1 VVAAWQQLGLPLR
14 IVRPKPVT
22 LTDLSRAHDRAY
34 VLGVLAGRIQNGFGN
49 TLPEIAATL
58 PWTSGSLLSAAE
70 HAVRTAVLQVVGA
83 AIFRGRS
90 RSTRRNGARIHV
102 EIATKW

>member
-1 VVAAWQQLGLPLR
+1 MAAWQQLGLPLR

-34 VLGVLAGRIQNGFGN
+34 VLGVVAGRIQNGFGN

-58 PWTSGSLLSAAE
+58 HWTSGSLLSAAE
-70 HAVRTAVLQVVGA
+70 HAVTTGESAFAPTGGFHHAGWDA
-83 AIFRGRS
+83 AHGFY
-90 RSTRRNGARIHV
+90 TVNGLLV
-102 EIATKW
+102 PP